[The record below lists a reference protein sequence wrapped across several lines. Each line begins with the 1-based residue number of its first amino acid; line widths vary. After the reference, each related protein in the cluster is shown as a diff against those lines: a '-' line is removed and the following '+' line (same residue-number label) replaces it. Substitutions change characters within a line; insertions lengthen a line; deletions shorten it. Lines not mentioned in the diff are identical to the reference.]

1 VSSNSDRRKTKRYH
15 FESVILHDTL
25 LPDIFYDAKMYDIS
39 KGGVH
44 FESDQSL
51 YPGEEIYIGLKSTP
65 YAEDSEK
72 YYSYVRIKWRKVL
85 PNSSFKFGYGAE
97 FIKASESLLKIIDIT
112 DFDDE
117 TPKNQAPKKESDPR
131 EHQRT
136 PYRKVVYFTSRNSK
150 HKGFIKNISRG
161 GAFIITRETFAI
173 GQMINLVFPGTRLK
187 KGLKLKGWIVRVD
200 QNGIGVRFDRR
211 SGTDR
216 RGDLDRRIK
225 ITDRRRRKKR
235 IKKKAAQPKAS
246 GTPVKF
252 SALASRKTP
261 NK

>member
-15 FESVILHDTL
+15 FETVILHDTL
-25 LPDIFYDAKMYDIS
+25 LPDIFFDAKMYDIS

-51 YPGEEIYIGLKSTP
+51 YPGEEIYIGLKSSP
-65 YAEDSEK
+65 YSEDSEK

-97 FIKASESLLKIIDIT
+97 FIKASPSLLKILDIA
-112 DFDDE
+112 DFE
-117 TPKNQAPKKESDPR
+117 NEPSENQASKKESDPR
-131 EHQRT
+131 EHQRK
-136 PYRKVVYFTSRNSK
+136 PYRKVVYFSTRNSK

-161 GAFIITRETFAI
+161 GAFIITRGKFAI
-173 GQMINLVFPGTRLK
+173 GQIINLVFPGKRLK
-187 KGLKLKGWIVRVD
+187 KELKLKGWIVRVD

-211 SGTDR
+211 SGKDR

-225 ITDRRRRKKR
+225 IIDRRKRPRRNR
-235 IKKKAAQPKAS
+235 LRPS
-246 GTPVKF
+246 
-252 SALASRKTP
+252 
-261 NK
+261 

>member
-1 VSSNSDRRKTKRYH
+1 VSSNSDRRKTKRCH
-15 FESVILHDTL
+15 FKSVILHDTL

-39 KGGVH
+39 KGGMH

-51 YPGEEIYIGLKSTP
+51 YPGEEIYIGLKSSP

-97 FIKASESLLKIIDIT
+97 FIKASDLT
-112 DFDDE
+112 DSENE

-136 PYRKVVYFTSRNSK
+136 PYRKVVYFTSRNSRY
-150 HKGFIKNISRG
+150 KGFIKNISRG
-161 GAFIITRETFAI
+161 GAFIITRENFTI
-173 GQMINLVFPGTRLK
+173 GQMINLLFPATRLK
-187 KGLKLKGWIVRVD
+187 KELKLKGWIVRID

-211 SGTDR
+211 SGKNR

-225 ITDRRRRKKR
+225 ITDRRKRKKKSAR
-235 IKKKAAQPKAS
+235 RKAS
-246 GTPVKF
+246 GTSVKF
-252 SALASRKTP
+252 AALASRKTP
-261 NK
+261 KK

>member
-1 VSSNSDRRKTKRYH
+1 MSSNSDRRKTKRYN

-51 YPGEEIYIGLKSTP
+51 YPGEEIYIGLKSSP

-85 PNSSFKFGYGAE
+85 PNSNFKFGYGAE
-97 FIKASESLLKIIDIT
+97 FIKASASLMKIIDLA
-112 DFDDE
+112 DFDNGMSE
-117 TPKNQAPKKESDPR
+117 KQASKKESDPR

-136 PYRKVVYFTSRNSK
+136 DYRKVVYFASRNSK

-161 GAFIITRETFAI
+161 GAYILTQEKFVI
-173 GQMINLVFPGTRLK
+173 GQIISLYFPATRLK
-187 KGLKLKGWIVRVD
+187 KELRLKGWIVRVD
-200 QNGIGVRFDRR
+200 RNGIGVRFDRR
-211 SGTDR
+211 TGKDR

-225 ITDRRRRKKR
+225 ISDRRRKRKVKKR
-235 IKKKAAQPKAS
+235 AARRKTPAR
-246 GTPVKF
+246 PVKF
-252 SALASRKTP
+252 ASLSSSKTP
-261 NK
+261 QK

>member
-1 VSSNSDRRKTKRYH
+1 MSSNSNRRKTNRYH

-51 YPGEEIYIGLKSTP
+51 YPGEEIYIGLKSGP

-72 YYSYVRIKWRKVL
+72 FYSYVRIKWRKVL
-85 PNSSFKFGYGAE
+85 PNASFKFGYGAE
-97 FIKASESLLKIIDIT
+97 FIKASKSLLKIIDLT
-112 DFDDE
+112 DFE
-117 TPKNQAPKKESDPR
+117 NKVPKKKVPKKENDPR

-136 PYRKVVYFTSRNSK
+136 PYRRVVYFTSRNSK

-161 GAFIITRETFAI
+161 GAFIITRENFTI
-173 GQMINLVFPGTRLK
+173 GQMINLVFPATPLK
-187 KGLKLKGWIVRVD
+187 KELKLKGWIVRID

-211 SGTDR
+211 SGKDR

-225 ITDRRRRKKR
+225 IIDRRKRKKV
-235 IKKKAAQPKAS
+235 KKKSADRKVS
-246 GTPVKF
+246 GAPVKF
-252 SALASRKTP
+252 ASLASRKTP
-261 NK
+261 KK